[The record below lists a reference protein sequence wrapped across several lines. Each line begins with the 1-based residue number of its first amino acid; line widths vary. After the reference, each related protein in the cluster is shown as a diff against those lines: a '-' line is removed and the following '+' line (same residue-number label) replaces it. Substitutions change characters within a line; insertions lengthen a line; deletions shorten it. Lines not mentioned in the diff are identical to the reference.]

1 MRRCVHCSIHHNLTE
16 DHIEKF
22 SPPVWHPGG
31 FHVNITAFQRL
42 RTVKV
47 EPGVEESRVFPG
59 DDSALLLIGEPSVVQ
74 LRGVGHVDAQPV
86 QVVDIV
92 SVGGDLICNIII
104 SSVPASP
111 AHLVPGPA
119 R

>member
-16 DHIEKF
+16 DNVKQF

-59 DDSALLLIGEPSVVQ
+59 DDPTLALSGEASIVQ
-74 LRGVGHVDAQPV
+74 LGGVGDIDTEPV

-92 SVGGDLICNIII
+92 RVGGDLI
-104 SSVPASP
+104 
-111 AHLVPGPA
+111 
-119 R
+119 